1 MSNSKNS
8 EEKVNVQEINEYLDD
23 FLQTSQP
30 TYDPTT
36 TETIV
41 KESSELRHTYQTPST
56 NSNSIN
62 SSKHNNLTNSFRE
75 FFNDPLIFMQKFEK
89 KSIPVS
95 TNKANNTLEN
105 DSYNKENL
113 ENTLNDDENLNKIDS
128 RKQQHI
134 RNREMI
140 KDLGQGYMD
149 RKKEIY
155 DASLINCAEIHSE
168 LTNCFRNGSLKEKL
182 TWCNDART
190 KFWNCM
196 DQQKKLLSEMGYKA
210 YNKTDD
216 ENEEILNKADI
227 RFQQELASNVEK

>member
-1 MSNSKNS
+1 MTNSKNS
-8 EEKVNVQEINEYLDD
+8 EEKINVQEINEYLDD

-36 TETIV
+36 TETIA
-41 KESSELRHTYQTPST
+41 KESSGFRHTSPYQTPST
-56 NSNSIN
+56 NSNNSNSIN
-62 SSKHNNLTNSFRE
+62 SSKYNNLTNSFRE
-75 FFNDPLIFMQKFEK
+75 FFNDPLIFIQKFEK
-89 KSIPVS
+89 KSVSIS
-95 TNKANNTLEN
+95 TNKTNNTLEH

-113 ENTLNDDENLNKIDS
+113 VNTLNDENLNKIDS

-190 KFWNCM
+190 KFWN
-196 DQQKKLLSEMGYKA
+196 S
-210 YNKTDD
+210 YNKTDE

-227 RFQQELASNVEK
+227 RFQQELTSNFEK